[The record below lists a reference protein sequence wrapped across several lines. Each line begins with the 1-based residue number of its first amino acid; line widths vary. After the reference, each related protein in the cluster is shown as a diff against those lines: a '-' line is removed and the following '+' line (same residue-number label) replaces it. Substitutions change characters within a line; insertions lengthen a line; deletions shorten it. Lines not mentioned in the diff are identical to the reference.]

1 MTLDE
6 AINIIPLIFKRLDKL
21 DYIAEELEY
30 LTPDLSKCKGVSQYL
45 RCTEKTVYNHIDNK
59 RFILN
64 YHYYRK
70 DGKIFFVEDKIKE
83 FRREYRSK
91 KHFTLIN
98 KKIQKVN

>member
-6 AINIIPLIFKRLDKL
+6 AIKTLPHILEQLKKL
-21 DYIAEELEY
+21 DYIMDELEY
-30 LTPDLSKCKGVSQYL
+30 LTPDLTKRSGVAQYL
-45 RCTEKTVYNHIDNK
+45 KRSEKTIDNYLK
-59 RFILN
+59 NNTFVLN
-64 YHYYRK
+64 YHYYKK

-98 KKIQKVN
+98 SFQKVN

>member
-1 MTLDE
+1 MSLDE
-6 AINIIPLIFKRLDKL
+6 AIKTLPLILKKLEVLDEIK
-21 DYIAEELEY
+21 EELEY
-30 LTPDLSKCKGVSQYL
+30 LTPDLTKCKGVSQYL
-45 RCTEKTVYNHIDNK
+45 KCTEKTVYNHIDNN

-70 DGKIFFVEDKIKE
+70 NGKIYFVEDKIKE

-98 KKIQKVN
+98 KKIKKVN